1 MHLEEFELASASG
14 KGWHIASGLGC
25 RQAGEGDDGSAGVTA
40 IRGAGSM
47 RGGKGDDDVPL
58 MMDARGEEGVL
69 GWGAQG

>member
-1 MHLEEFELASASG
+1 LASG
-14 KGWHIASGLGC
+14 KGWHIPSGLGC
-25 RQAGEGDDGSAGVTA
+25 RQAGKGDNGSVGVTA
-40 IRGAGSM
+40 IWGAGGM

>member
-1 MHLEEFELASASG
+1 VHLEEFELASASG

-40 IRGAGSM
+40 IRGAGGM

-58 MMDARGEEGVL
+58 MMDVRGVVGVL